1 MCSDVPSSD
10 AGSAV
15 LTPRLEVRP
24 PTEDDRPRFVELFC
38 DEAFMTF
45 SAGVLST
52 GAAHDRFDQMLVRCT
67 ELAFAKQPVIERS
80 TGAIIGYTGV
90 DWFSL
95 EGRRQLEY
103 GYRLVPNSRGKG
115 YATEAS
121 AALLT
126 KAARSFHGEV
136 LAIIDPANRP
146 SQNVIRKLAFDFWKQ
161 APVDGCLRDL
171 YRRRI
176 DPPFR
181 GSSDH
186 SRPP

>member
-1 MCSDVPSSD
+1 MGSDVPSSD

-15 LTPRLEVRP
+15 LTRRLKVRP

-38 DEAFMTF
+38 DEAFMAF

-52 GAAHDRFDQMLVRCT
+52 VAAHDRFDQMLVRCS

-90 DWFSL
+90 DWFFL
-95 EGRRQLEY
+95 EGRRHLEY

-136 LAIIDPANRP
+136 LAIIAPANRP

-161 APVDGCLRDL
+161 APVDGRLRDL